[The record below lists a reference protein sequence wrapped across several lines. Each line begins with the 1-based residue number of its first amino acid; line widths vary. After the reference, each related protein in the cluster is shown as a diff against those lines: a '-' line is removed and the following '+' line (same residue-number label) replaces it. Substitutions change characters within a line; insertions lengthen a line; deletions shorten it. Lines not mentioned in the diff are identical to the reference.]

1 MEGLNMYKNTK
12 KTILSLFIIFLF
24 LGCSDKLET
33 NVSVVKADLE
43 YLEDLIT
50 QKITVADILK
60 AEHQNKYAGE
70 SVLSWTIEGTALI
83 SVNLNEMK
91 LHQHKESKLLTI
103 TLPEPKISN
112 FKLNQK
118 KTETFKVKKGFFA
131 DAKVISF
138 IRNESMKQAEDAL
151 TYKIENMNYKKDSKD
166 AAEKTLSIF
175 FTKQKGFSNIEFKW
189 KKSDV
194 K

>member
-12 KTILSLFIIFLF
+12 KTILALFIIFLF
-24 LGCSDKLET
+24 LGCSDKVET
-33 NVSVVKADLE
+33 NVSVAKSDLE

-60 AEHQNKYAGE
+60 AEHQNKYAGK

-103 TLPEPKISN
+103 TLPEPNISN

-175 FTKQKGFSNIEFKW
+175 FTKQQGFSNIEFKW
-189 KKSDV
+189 KKSGV

>member
-1 MEGLNMYKNTK
+1 MYKNTQ
-12 KTILSLFIIFLF
+12 KTILILFIIFLF
-24 LGCSDKLET
+24 LGCSDKIET
-33 NVSVVKADLE
+33 NVSVAKSDLE

-60 AEHQNKYAGE
+60 AEHQNKYAGK

-103 TLPEPKISN
+103 TLPEPNISN

-166 AAEKTLSIF
+166 EAEKTLSMF
-175 FTKQKGFSNIEFKW
+175 FTKQQGFSNIEFKW
-189 KKSDV
+189 KKSDIN
-194 K
+194 